1 MDAGGSI
8 QTCSG
13 NQCNPGNPAME
24 TPVLPYGSATA
35 GGPFQC
41 LSTRQGML
49 CTIVGHKGFRLSS
62 SGVQPIG

>member
-1 MDAGGSI
+1 MDASGSI

-13 NQCNPGNPAME
+13 NQCNLGNPAME

-41 LSTRQGML
+41 LSTREGMV
-49 CTIVGHKGFRLSS
+49 CTVVGHRGFRLST
-62 SGVQPIG
+62 SGVEATS